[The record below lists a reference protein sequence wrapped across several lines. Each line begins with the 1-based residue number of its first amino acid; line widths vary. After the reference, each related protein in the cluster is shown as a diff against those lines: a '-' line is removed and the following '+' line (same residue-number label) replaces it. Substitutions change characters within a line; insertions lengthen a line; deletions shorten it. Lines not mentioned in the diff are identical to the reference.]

1 MRCPDS
7 RRDFITHH
15 QGPPGVRWILR
26 GWSHQV
32 KCQSRGSS
40 EGDWQQRASG
50 EGPEPEGAG
59 NQCSQSPSSQVLR
72 TQACALTWFM
82 KRPCDS
88 QLTRLCSESR
98 ARAVREPSPNT
109 RPVSKAGPPEFPPPT
124 CVQGRAVHEPPKV
137 GPHGPPQHLCPRQGH
152 LGSHPPPVSKEGP
165 RGPPPAGALGEE
177 VKTGPPAPLLPAWP
191 TGWF

>member
-1 MRCPDS
+1 MQCPDS

-109 RPVSKAGPPEFPPPT
+109 RPVSKAGPPEFPPLLLQLSQEAPCDPRNT
-124 CVQGRAVHEPPKV
+124 GQRHAPLPQTWKLRLRRPRA
-137 GPHGPPQHLCPRQGH
+137 QGH
-152 LGSHPPPVSKEGP
+152 MWGWQGLLGADSVCLPNLPVICLEHPP
-165 RGPPPAGALGEE
+165 
-177 VKTGPPAPLLPAWP
+177 T
-191 TGWF
+191 